1 MKYFAAILL
10 SACAFSQP
18 LSAEQ
23 VNLNGRPVLEAATRL
38 KPGQFVWA
46 PDAAPEGPVLMVV
59 NLATQRAILFRNGV
73 PIGASTVS
81 SGKKG
86 YDTPTGVF
94 TVLEKKKEHYSKT
107 YNNAPMPNMGLPSLL
122 TERQEK
128 KPELFE
134 CQANVCFPP
143 IADIGF
149 ADWPAALMRPAYR
162 GFKYRRVAQNRS
174 PFDFITQY

>member
-1 MKYFAAILL
+1 MKYLAAILL
-10 SACAFSQP
+10 SACALSQP
-18 LSAEQ
+18 LSAQQ
-23 VNLNGRPVLEAATRL
+23 VSLNNRPVLEAATRL

-107 YNNAPMPNMGLPSLL
+107 YDNAPMPTASVSTTTTVNVGL
-122 TERQEK
+122 RRI
-128 KPELFE
+128 
-134 CQANVCFPP
+134 ARPP
-143 IADIGF
+143 
-149 ADWPAALMRPAYR
+149 
-162 GFKYRRVAQNRS
+162 
-174 PFDFITQY
+174 